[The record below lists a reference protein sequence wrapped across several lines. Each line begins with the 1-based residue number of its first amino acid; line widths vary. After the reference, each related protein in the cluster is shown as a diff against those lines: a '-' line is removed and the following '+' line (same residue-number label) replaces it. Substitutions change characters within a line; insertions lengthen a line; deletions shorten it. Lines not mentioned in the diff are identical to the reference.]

1 MDTQKLNNNQAP
13 KKKGMDASKVAMAGA
28 GAAAAVVGG
37 AAFVAGMDDDPQDE
51 PVVTIDPT
59 VEDPAPSGELD
70 QNDILAQIQEP
81 TQPEPQP
88 QNVTEPTPIAP
99 DQPGTSGDHTPE
111 TPTEVIAEVVP
122 TDPAEAEALAIAQH
136 LVGTDEIDAAD
147 IDAQSLAFVGTDV
160 VYDDDGSEIPV
171 AIVNMPDSGEPFL
184 VADVDGDRVYDYL
197 VDSNGNM
204 EPLNGLLNVDD
215 AEFALADEDYLA
227 ANEETIHL
235 INNEDISEDV
245 LVLDEGDLLAS
256 TDHFDGEPGLM
267 EDGYE
272 APDAYDTSLA
282 DDIVMDDISYD
293 TPDVG

>member
-51 PVVTIDPT
+51 PVVNVDPT
-59 VEDPAPSGELD
+59 VEEPAPSGELD
-70 QNDILAQIQEP
+70 QNDILAQNQEP

-99 DQPGTSGDHTPE
+99 DQPGTPGNQTPE
-111 TPTEVIAEVVP
+111 PPTDVIAEVVP

-136 LVGTDEIDAAD
+136 LVGTDEIDVAD

-171 AIVNMPDSGEPFL
+171 AIVNIPDSGEPFL

-256 TDHFDGEPGLM
+256 TEHFDGEPGLM
-267 EDGYE
+267 DDGYD
-272 APDAYDTSLA
+272 APDAYDPSLA

-293 TPDVG
+293 TPDAG